1 MKSRLAIAITLWGWL
16 LFISWLSYDYIEYRD
31 RWIIHIFEPESRYE
45 IHSFYVLIF
54 LVPFIYTFLGY
65 LVNEREKLLK
75 KVKESEGKYRELSLH
90 DELTK
95 LCNRRGFYFL
105 AEQQINIV
113 NRTKQRLVLMY
124 IDVDNVK
131 LINDTWGHQEGDK
144 ALITTANIL
153 RNHVRKSDII
163 ARLAG
168 DEFVALIV
176 ETIEALPEI
185 ITTRLEESCQSLNKE
200 GTHKFKLS
208 LSVGFTYYDPVSPC
222 SIDELLDLADRK
234 MYEIKKRKGAKREK

>member
-54 LVPFIYTFLGY
+54 LVPFIYTFLGC

-75 KVKESEGKYRELSLH
+75 KVKESEEKYRELSLH

-200 GTHKFKLS
+200 GTHKFNLS

-222 SIDELLDLADRK
+222 SIDELLDCADRK
-234 MYEIKKRKGAKREK
+234 MYEIKQKKGAKREK